1 MTKTAII
8 ILNWNGRHLLEK
20 YLPGVLQHSLQSDA
34 SNDARGSH
42 SEVSNDSC
50 DSSDLCG
57 EDFCGACDKTAGG
70 DSFCDS
76 HITKVVIADNGS
88 TDDSLTWLSEHYA
101 SQCEVLTLDKNYG
114 FAEGYNRAI
123 QAVDAEYVVLLN
135 DDVRVQE
142 NWLQPMI
149 AYMDGHPEVAACQP
163 KILSDREPGM
173 FEHAGAA
180 GGFIDRLGYPFCRG
194 RIQSDIEADHGQYD
208 SVIDL
213 FWATGACLLIR
224 RKDFLEAGGLDA
236 RFFAHMEEIDL
247 CWRLRSRGRRIVCLP
262 QSKVWHWG
270 GGTLSAENPR
280 KTFLNFRNNLLM
292 LYKNLPEAK
301 LRSVLCQRALLDFVA
316 AMFFILKGERKN
328 ARAVFE
334 ARRAYRQM
342 KPEYESIRREVQA
355 AAIKH
360 DIPEIYHGISIID
373 YFLKGKKHFSDLKF

>member
-34 SNDARGSH
+34 SSGSH
-42 SEVSNDSC
+42 NEVSNDSC

-57 EDFCGACDKTAGG
+57 EGFCGSCDKTAGG

-76 HITKVVIADNGS
+76 HSTKVVIADNGS

-101 SQCEVLTLDKNYG
+101 SQCEVVTLDKNYG

-123 QAVDAEYVVLLN
+123 QAVEAEYVVLLN

-149 AYMDGHPEVAACQP
+149 AYMDAHPEVVACQP

-247 CWRLRSRGRRIVCLP
+247 CWRLRSRDRRMP

-301 LRSVLCQRALLDFVA
+301 LRSVLCQRAILDFVA

-328 ARAVFE
+328 AKAVFE

>member
-20 YLPGVLQHSLQSDA
+20 YLPSVVQHSLL
-34 SNDARGSH
+34 ND
-42 SEVSNDSC
+42 
-50 DSSDLCG
+50 
-57 EDFCGACDKTAGG
+57 
-70 DSFCDS
+70 
-76 HITKVVIADNGS
+76 TKVVIADNGS
-88 TDDSLTWLSEHYA
+88 TDDSLAWIAEHYA
-101 SQCEVLTLDKNYG
+101 SQTEVVALDQNYG
-114 FAEGYNRAI
+114 FADGYNRAI
-123 QAVDAEYVVLLN
+123 QAVEAEYVLLLN
-135 DDVRVQE
+135 DDVRVEE

-149 AYMDGHPEVAACQP
+149 AYMDAHPDVAACQP
-163 KILSDREPGM
+163 KILSDREPVM

-194 RIQSDIEADHGQYD
+194 RIQSDIEKDLGQYD

-224 RKDFLEAGGLDA
+224 REDYLQAGGLDA

-280 KTFLNFRNNLLM
+280 KTYLNFRNNLLM
-292 LYKNLPEAK
+292 LYKNLPEK
-301 LRSVLCQRALLDFVA
+301 QLPCILFQRAILDYVA
-316 AMFFILKGERKN
+316 ALFFALKGESKN
-328 ARAVFE
+328 AKAVFE
-334 ARRAYRQM
+334 ARKAYRQM
-342 KPEYESIRREVQA
+342 KPDYESVRREVQA
-355 AAIKH
+355 AAIHH
-360 DIPEIYHGISIID
+360 DIPEIYRGISIVD

>member
-1 MTKTAII
+1 M
-8 ILNWNGRHLLEK
+8 LEK

-34 SNDARGSH
+34 SSGSR

-57 EDFCGACDKTAGG
+57 EDSCVSCGE
-70 DSFCDS
+70 DSCVS
-76 HITKVVIADNGS
+76 HSTKVVIADNGS

-101 SQCEVLTLDKNYG
+101 SQCEVVTLDKNYG

-149 AYMDGHPEVAACQP
+149 AYMDAHPEVAACQP
-163 KILSDREPGM
+163 KILSDRESGM

-213 FWATGACLLIR
+213 FWATGACLLIH

-328 ARAVFE
+328 AKAVFE

-342 KPEYESIRREVQA
+342 KPEYENIRREVQS

-360 DIPEIYHGISIID
+360 DIPEIYRGISIID

>member
-20 YLPGVLQHSLQSDA
+20 YLPGVLQHSLQNNAAD
-34 SNDARGSH
+34 GSH
-42 SEVSNDSC
+42 NKLSSDSC

-57 EDFCGACDKTAGG
+57 EDFCDSRGELSCGENACGNFPTG
-70 DSFCDS
+70 
-76 HITKVVIADNGS
+76 TKVVIADNGS
-88 TDDSLTWLSEHYA
+88 TDDSLAWLSEHYA

-114 FAEGYNRAI
+114 FADGYNHAL
-123 QAVDAEYVVLLN
+123 QQVEAEYVVLLN
-135 DDVRVQE
+135 DDVRVE
-142 NWLQPMI
+142 ANWLQPMI
-149 AYMDGHPEVAACQP
+149 AYMDAHPEVAACQP
-163 KILSDREPGM
+163 KILSDREPEM

-194 RIQSDIEADHGQYD
+194 RIQSDIEQDLGQYD
-208 SVIDL
+208 TAIDL

-224 RKDFLEAGGLDA
+224 RQDFLQAGGLDA

-247 CWRLRSRGRRIVCLP
+247 CWRLRSRGHRLVCL
-262 QSKVWHWG
+262 SESRVWHWG

-292 LYKNLPEAK
+292 LYKNLPEKK
-301 LRSVLCQRALLDFVA
+301 LKSTLFQRALLDFIA
-316 AMFFILKGERKN
+316 AIFFLLKGERKN
-328 ARAVFE
+328 AKAVFE

-342 KPEYESIRREVQA
+342 KPDYESIRREVQA
-355 AAIKH
+355 AAIHH
-360 DIPEIYHGISIID
+360 DIPEIYHGISIVD